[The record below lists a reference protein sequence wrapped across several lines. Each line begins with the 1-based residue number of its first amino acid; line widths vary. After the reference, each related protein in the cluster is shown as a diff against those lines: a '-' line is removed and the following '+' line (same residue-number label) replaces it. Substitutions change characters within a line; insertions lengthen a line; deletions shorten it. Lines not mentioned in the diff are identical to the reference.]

1 MWNLKQNDTKESEK
15 RSSLSCIQLF
25 VTPWTVAH
33 QAPLTGGFS
42 RQKSWSGL
50 PCPSPGA
57 LPDPGI
63 EPVSLYVSCIGRWI
77 LYYYYSA
84 TWEIL
89 IEQEW
94 LLKAN
99 AEPKDEGR

>member
-1 MWNLKQNDTKESEK
+1 MDGPGDGHINWSKSDTEGQVSYAVIYVWNLKQNDTKESEK

-63 EPVSLYVSCIGRWI
+63 EAGLPPRRQVLY
-77 LYYYYSA
+77 
-84 TWEIL
+84 
-89 IEQEW
+89 
-94 LLKAN
+94 LLSH
-99 AEPKDEGR
+99 